1 MTRHV
6 RHARADGRSV
16 RGPVRRRPR
25 GSAIRPDDLLDL
37 FSRTADGVMAV
48 DPECR
53 IILWNRSAEWI
64 LGRSAAE
71 VLGRGCHD
79 VFCGRDEHGNLFCHP
94 DCSVLVMARRDEF
107 ARPYDLVT
115 RAKDGTERRLN
126 ISTVLVPSPRGNI
139 VVHLFRK
146 VTDAVRHPRLPE
158 TRLEGPGG
166 ASVASPSAHPQAPPL
181 TPREHEVLRL
191 LARGESTP
199 AIARRL
205 FISAATV
212 RNHAQNILTKLGAH
226 SRLEAVALAFHSRA
240 LGPDTDAV
248 APRGA
253 GDR

>member
-16 RGPVRRRPR
+16 RRPAPRSPR
-25 GSAIRPDDLLDL
+25 GAASRPDDLLDL

-53 IILWNRSAEWI
+53 IILWNRSAESI

-79 VFCGRDEHGNLFCHP
+79 VFRGRDEHGNLFCHP

-115 RAKDGTERRLN
+115 WAKDRTERRLN

-139 VVHLFRK
+139 VVHLFRD
-146 VTDAVRHPRLPE
+146 VTDARRQDRPPEPRLE
-158 TRLEGPGG
+158 ERGD
-166 ASVASPSAHPQAPPL
+166 ASAAAPSL

-191 LARGESTP
+191 LARGESTL
-199 AIARRL
+199 AIARQL
-205 FISAATV
+205 FISTATV

-226 SRLEAVALAFHSRA
+226 SRLEAVALAFRSRA
-240 LGPDTDAV
+240 LGPDTDAG
-248 APRGA
+248 APSGPV
-253 GDR
+253 DR

>member
-1 MTRHV
+1 MTRYV
-6 RHARADGRSV
+6 RHARADGRAV
-16 RGPVRRRPR
+16 RPLPRRPR
-25 GSAIRPDDLLDL
+25 GVASRPDDLLDL

-53 IILWNRSAEWI
+53 IILWNRSAELI

-71 VLGRGCHD
+71 VLGRGCHE
-79 VFCGRDEHGNLFCHP
+79 VFCGRDEYGNLFCHP
-94 DCSVLVMARRDEF
+94 HCSVLVMARQDEF

-115 RAKDGTERRLN
+115 LAKDGTERRLN

-139 VVHLFRK
+139 VVHLFRD
-146 VTDAVRHPRLPE
+146 VTDAGRQPRLPE
-158 TRLEGPGG
+158 GG
-166 ASVASPSAHPQAPPL
+166 ASAASPSAHPQSPSL
-181 TPREHEVLRL
+181 TAREHEVLRL

-226 SRLEAVALAFHSRA
+226 SRLEAVAIAFRLRA
-240 LGPDTDAV
+240 LGSDTDA
-248 APRGA
+248 GA
-253 GDR
+253 